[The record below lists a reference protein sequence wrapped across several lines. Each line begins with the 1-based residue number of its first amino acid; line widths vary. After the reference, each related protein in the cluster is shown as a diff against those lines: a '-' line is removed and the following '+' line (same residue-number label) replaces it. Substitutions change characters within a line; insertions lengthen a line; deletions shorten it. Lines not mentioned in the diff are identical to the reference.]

1 MANTAITMNSL
12 ALGDNALPTAV
23 AIVHA
28 NTHVI
33 TPTQNSSKVLIRC
46 TNTTASS
53 KVFTVVAGDK
63 PVAGSSGQGDL
74 TFTLTDGST
83 TPTERWLVLESARF
97 MQSNGTYEIT
107 VAAST
112 TGFITAM
119 QLP

>member
-1 MANTAITMNSL
+1 MANTTVTVNSL
-12 ALGDNALPTAV
+12 ALGDNAAPTATTVV
-23 AIVHA
+23 AA
-28 NTHVI
+28 NTHKI
-33 TPTQNSSKVLIRC
+33 TPTQNSGKVLIRC
-46 TNTTASS
+46 VNTTASS
-53 KVFTVVAGDK
+53 KVWTIVAGDK

-97 MQSNGTYEIT
+97 MQSDGTYEIT

-112 TGFITAM
+112 TGSITAI